1 MNKALIVDDSLTMRE
16 VFGMYLQK
24 AGFRVLKVSSVEQA
38 QQTLSDYQPNLIIL
52 DVVMEGQSGFEFCL
66 QLKKNQ
72 DTCSIP
78 VIICSTKTTPADLM
92 LGDIIGADAYL
103 DKNVSE
109 NEFVDTAKQLAKQP
123 ANCKLLTLNIY

>member
-24 AGFRVLKVSSVEQA
+24 AGFRVLKVSNVEQA
-38 QQTLSDYQPNLIIL
+38 QQTLSDYQPDLIIL
-52 DVVMEGQSGFEFCL
+52 DVVMEGKSGFEFCL
-66 QLKKNQ
+66 QLKKNKY
-72 DTCSIP
+72 TCSIP
-78 VIICSTKTTPADLM
+78 IIICSTKTTPADLI

-109 NEFVDTAKQLAKQP
+109 NEFVSTAKQLAKQP
-123 ANCKLLTLNIY
+123 VHCKLLALNIY